1 MIPAIIRFFLDIPG
15 DISTNEK
22 YMPTKC
28 TYTQAGIQDFRVCVC
43 VCVCVWE
50 GGGVLPYIGYTVIY
64 AVWGKPLRAS
74 GHCDV
79 TEIHLE

>member
-1 MIPAIIRFFLDIPG
+1 MQDRRMIPAIIRFFLDIPG

-43 VCVCVWE
+43 VCV
-50 GGGVLPYIGYTVIY
+50 GGGGRGTPIYWLYSYICSLGEAT
-64 AVWGKPLRAS
+64 ASQRPL
-74 GHCDV
+74 
-79 TEIHLE
+79 